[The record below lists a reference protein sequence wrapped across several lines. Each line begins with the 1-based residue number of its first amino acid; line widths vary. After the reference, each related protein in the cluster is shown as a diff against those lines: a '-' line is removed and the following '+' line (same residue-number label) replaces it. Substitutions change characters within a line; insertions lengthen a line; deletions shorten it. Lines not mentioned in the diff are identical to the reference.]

1 MPRASFEFC
10 GETIKAGSRKTVHVE
25 LPNLSTYTPMAMPV
39 HIVHG
44 RQDGPVL
51 FVSAAVHGDEVNGVE
66 IIRRLLRSSALSGL
80 RGTLIAVP
88 IVNVYGFVTHSRYL
102 PDRRDLNRSFPGSE
116 HGSLTARLA
125 FTFTAEILGRSN
137 YGIDLH
143 TGGLHRFNHPHIR
156 ANLDDETTEEL
167 AKAFG
172 TPVIINA
179 NLRDGSLRQMAAEKG
194 IPILLYEAGE
204 ALRFDQ
210 LAIRAGVRGIR
221 NVMRSIGMLTAKT
234 RRAKRTPVEPVEAKG
249 STWVR
254 APQSGLFRA
263 IAAIGGQVKKGERL
277 GAVADAF
284 GEHESF
290 IASPA
295 TGIVIGRANLPVVN
309 EGDALYHIARFEES
323 EGVADAIENFTSQH
337 LEGLGPQDY
346 AAAPSA

>member
-1 MPRASFEFC
+1 MPRAPFEFG
-10 GETIKAGSRKTVHVE
+10 GELIRPGSRASLNLA

-44 RQDGPVL
+44 RKDGPVL
-51 FVSAAVHGDEVNGVE
+51 FVSAAIHGDEINGVE
-66 IIRRLLRSSALSGL
+66 IIRKLVKSSSIKSL

-125 FTFTAEILGRSN
+125 HTFTHEILDRSD

-156 ANLDDETTEEL
+156 ANLDDPETDRL
-167 AKAFG
+167 AEAFG

-194 IPILLYEAGE
+194 IPTLLYEAGE

-210 LAIRAGVRGIR
+210 LAIQAGVRGIR
-221 NVMRSIGMLTAKT
+221 NVMRAINMLPERSRQSKS
-234 RRAKRTPVEPVEAKG
+234 KKVEPVEAKG
-249 STWVR
+249 SAWVR
-254 APQSGLFRA
+254 APQAGLFRA
-263 IAAIGGQVKKGERL
+263 IAKIGARVVKDEKI
-277 GAVADAF
+277 GAVSDAF
-284 GEHESF
+284 GDNETF
-290 IASPA
+290 IFASS

-323 EGVADAIENFTSQH
+323 TPVATAIESFTNDH
-337 LEGLGPQDY
+337 LEGLGPADY
-346 AAAPSA
+346 EPHEAV

>member
-1 MPRASFEFC
+1 MPRAPFEFC
-10 GETIKAGSRKTVHVE
+10 GEQIKAGSRQTVNIE
-25 LPNLSTYTPMAMPV
+25 LPNLSTYTPIAMPV
-39 HIVHG
+39 HVVHG

-51 FVSAAVHGDEVNGVE
+51 FVSAAVHGDEINGVE
-66 IIRRLLRSSALSGL
+66 IIRRLLRGAALNSL

-88 IVNVYGFVTHSRYL
+88 SVNVYGFVTHSRYL

-125 FTFTAEILGRSN
+125 YTFTEEILSRAN

-156 ANLDDETTEEL
+156 ANLGDAETEKL
-167 AKAFG
+167 AQAFG

-221 NVMRSIGMLTAKT
+221 NVMRAIGMLKQST
-234 RRAKRTPVEPVEAKG
+234 RRAKSAPVNAVEAKG

-263 IAAIGGQVKKGERL
+263 ITAIGARVKKGERL

-284 GEHESF
+284 GEHETF
-290 IASPA
+290 VTAPA
-295 TGIVIGRANLPVVN
+295 TGIVIGRAHLPVVN

-323 EGVADAIENFTSQH
+323 EGVADAIESFTSQH

-346 AAAPSA
+346 GNPAPV

>member
-1 MPRASFEFC
+1 MPRAPFEFC
-10 GETIKAGSRKTVHVE
+10 GEMIKPGSRASINLA

-39 HIVHG
+39 HVVHG
-44 RQDGPVL
+44 RKEGPVL
-51 FVSAAVHGDEVNGVE
+51 FVSAAVHGDEINGVE
-66 IIRRLLRSSALSGL
+66 IIRRLLKSSALKSL

-125 FTFTAEILGRSN
+125 HTFTEDILSRCD

-156 ANLDDETTEEL
+156 ANIDHPETDRL
-167 AKAFG
+167 ARAFG

-179 NLRDGSLRQMAAEKG
+179 NLRDGSLRQMASEKG

-210 LAIRAGVRGIR
+210 LAIQAGVRGIR
-221 NVMRSIGMLTAKT
+221 NVMRAIGMLPERTRKAKK
-234 RRAKRTPVEPVEAKG
+234 APVEPVEAKG

-254 APQSGLFRA
+254 APQSGLFRS
-263 IAAIGGQVKKGERL
+263 IAKIGARVMKDDVI

-284 GEHESF
+284 GDNETS
-290 IASPA
+290 IKAPA
-295 TGIVIGRANLPVVN
+295 TGIVIGRAHLPVVN

-323 EGVADAIENFTSQH
+323 GGVANAIENFTSDH
-337 LEGLGPQDY
+337 LEGLGPADY
-346 AAAPSA
+346 GSAEPL

>member
-1 MPRASFEFC
+1 MPRAPFEFC
-10 GETIKAGSRKTVHVE
+10 GEKIKAGSRKTVHVE

-39 HIVHG
+39 HLVHG

-51 FVSAAVHGDEVNGVE
+51 FVSAAVHGDEINGVE
-66 IIRRLLRSSALSGL
+66 IIRSLLRGSTLNGL

-125 FTFTAEILGRSN
+125 YTFTEEILSRAD

-143 TGGLHRFNHPHIR
+143 TGGQHRFNHPHIR
-156 ANLDDETTEEL
+156 ADLDDERTEDL
-167 AKAFG
+167 AGAFG

-179 NLRDGSLRQMAAEKG
+179 NLRDGSMRQLAAEKG
-194 IPILLYEAGE
+194 IPFLLYEAGE

-221 NVMRSIGMLTAKT
+221 NVMRRIGMLST
-234 RRAKRTPVEPVEAKG
+234 RMRPTKRPPVEPVEAKG

-254 APQSGLFRA
+254 APQPGLFRA
-263 IAAIGGQVKKGERL
+263 TTAIGASVKKGERL

-284 GEHESF
+284 GEHETF
-290 IASPA
+290 IAAPV

-309 EGDALYHIARFEES
+309 EGDALFHIARFEEAAD
-323 EGVADAIENFTSQH
+323 VADAIETFTNQH

-346 AAAPSA
+346 PDPPTS

>member
-1 MPRASFEFC
+1 MPRSSFEFRN
-10 GETIKAGSRKTVHVE
+10 ETIKAGTRKTVNVE

-44 RQDGPVL
+44 RHDGPVL
-51 FVSAAVHGDEVNGVE
+51 FVSAAVHGDEINGVE
-66 IIRRLLRSSALSGL
+66 IIRRLLRSSSLSGL

-125 FTFTAEILGRSN
+125 FTFTEEILARSN

-156 ANLDDETTEEL
+156 ANLDDKATEDL

-221 NVMRSIGMLTAKT
+221 NVMRAIGMLPAST
-234 RRAKRTPVEPVEAKG
+234 RRAKRDPVEPVEAKG

-263 IAAIGGQVKKGERL
+263 IAPIGGRVKKGGRL

-284 GEHESF
+284 GEHETF
-290 IASPA
+290 VTAPA
-295 TGIVIGRANLPVVN
+295 TGIVIGRAHLPVVN

-323 EGVADAIENFTSQH
+323 EGVADAIESFTSQH

-346 AAAPSA
+346 AAGPTG

>member
-1 MPRASFEFC
+1 MKRLPFEFC
-10 GETIKAGSRKTVHVE
+10 GETVKPGSRVSVNLA

-39 HIVHG
+39 HVVHG

-51 FVSAAVHGDEVNGVE
+51 FVSAAVHGDEINGVE
-66 IIRRLLRSSALSGL
+66 IIRRLLKSPVLKSL

-116 HGSLTARLA
+116 NGSLTARLA
-125 FTFTAEILGRSN
+125 YTFTEEILSRAD

-156 ANLDDETTEEL
+156 ANLDDPETDRL
-167 AKAFG
+167 AQAFG

-179 NLRDGSLRQMAAEKG
+179 NLRDGSLRQMASEKG

-210 LAIRAGVRGIR
+210 LAIQAGVKGIR
-221 NVMRSIGMLTAKT
+221 NVMRAISMLPA
-234 RRAKRTPVEPVEAKG
+234 RTLTSKKVKAVEAKG

-263 IAAIGGQVKKGERL
+263 VAKIGARVMKDEKIGTVS
-277 GAVADAF
+277 DAF
-284 GEHESF
+284 GDHETF
-290 IASPA
+290 VKAPA
-295 TGIVIGRANLPVVN
+295 TGIVIGRAHLPVVN

-323 EGVADAIENFTSQH
+323 APVANAIENFTSAH
-337 LEGLGPQDY
+337 LEGLGPADY
-346 AAAPSA
+346 GTAGNL

>member
-1 MPRASFEFC
+1 MPRPSFEFG
-10 GETIKAGSRKTVHVE
+10 GETVKPGSRASISLA

-44 RQDGPVL
+44 RKDGPVL
-51 FVSAAVHGDEVNGVE
+51 FISAAVHGDEINGVE
-66 IIRRLLRSSALSGL
+66 IIRRLLKSASLKSL

-88 IVNVYGFVTHSRYL
+88 IVNVYGFLTHSRYL

-125 FTFTAEILGRSN
+125 HTFTEEILSRAQF
-137 YGIDLH
+137 GIDLH

-156 ANLDDETTEEL
+156 ANLDDPETDRL
-167 AKAFG
+167 AQAFG

-179 NLRDGSLRQMAAEKG
+179 NMRDGSLRQMASEKG

-210 LAIRAGVRGIR
+210 LAIQAGVRGIR
-221 NVMRSIGMLTAKT
+221 NVMRAIGMLPDRAGTTK
-234 RRAKRTPVEPVEAKG
+234 RRKVETVEAKG
-249 STWVR
+249 SSWVR
-254 APQSGLFRA
+254 APQAGLFRS
-263 IAAIGGQVKKGERL
+263 IANIGARVVKDDKI

-284 GEHESF
+284 GDNETF
-290 IASPA
+290 ISAPA

-323 EGVADAIENFTSQH
+323 TPVADAIESFTSDH
-337 LEGLGPQDY
+337 LEGLGPADY
-346 AAAPSA
+346 GSIEAT

>member
-1 MPRASFEFC
+1 MPRAPFEFC
-10 GETIKAGSRKTVHVE
+10 GEIIKPGARASINLA

-44 RQDGPVL
+44 RNEGPVL
-51 FVSAAVHGDEVNGVE
+51 FVSAAVHGDEINGVE
-66 IIRRLLRSSALSGL
+66 IIRRLLKSSALKSL
-80 RGTLIAVP
+80 HGTLIAVP

-116 HGSLTARLA
+116 NGSLTARLA
-125 FTFTAEILGRSN
+125 FTFTDKIINRADF
-137 YGIDLH
+137 GIDLH
-143 TGGLHRFNHPHIR
+143 TGGLHRFNHPHVR
-156 ANLDDETTEEL
+156 ANLDDPETERL
-167 AKAFG
+167 AQAFG

-179 NLRDGSLRQMAAEKG
+179 NLRDGSLRQMASEKG

-210 LAIRAGVRGIR
+210 LAIQAGVRGIR
-221 NVMRSIGMLTAKT
+221 NVMRAIGMLPERTRQTKT
-234 RRAKRTPVEPVEAKG
+234 KPVKAVEAKG

-263 IAAIGGQVKKGERL
+263 IAKIGARVIKDDKI

-284 GEHESF
+284 GDHETF
-290 IASPA
+290 ILAPA
-295 TGIVIGRANLPVVN
+295 TGIVIGRAHLPVVN

-323 EGVADAIENFTSQH
+323 GGVADAIESFTSQH
-337 LEGLGPQDY
+337 LEGLGPADY
-346 AAAPSA
+346 GSTGAV

>member
-1 MPRASFEFC
+1 MPRPSFEFG
-10 GETIKAGSRKTVHVE
+10 GELVKPGSRASLSLA
-25 LPNLSTYTPMAMPV
+25 LPNLSTYTPMSMPV

-44 RQDGPVL
+44 RKDGPVL
-51 FVSAAVHGDEVNGVE
+51 FISAAVHGDEINGVE
-66 IIRRLLRSSALSGL
+66 IIRRLLKSAALKSL

-125 FTFTAEILGRSN
+125 YTFTEEILDRADF
-137 YGIDLH
+137 GIDLH

-156 ANLDDETTEEL
+156 ANLEDPDTDRL
-167 AKAFG
+167 AHVFG

-179 NLRDGSLRQMAAEKG
+179 NLRDGSLRQMAAEKE

-210 LAIRAGVRGIR
+210 LAIQAGVRGIR
-221 NVMRSIGMLTAKT
+221 NVMRAIGMLPERTRTAK
-234 RRAKRTPVEPVEAKG
+234 RKKVETVEAKG
-249 STWVR
+249 SSWVR
-254 APQSGLFRA
+254 APQAGLFRA
-263 IAAIGGQVKKGERL
+263 IASIGARVVKDDKI

-284 GEHESF
+284 GDNETF
-290 IASPA
+290 ISAPA
-295 TGIVIGRANLPVVN
+295 TGIVIGRAHLPVVN

-323 EGVADAIENFTSQH
+323 TPVADAIESFTSDH
-337 LEGLGPQDY
+337 LEGLGPADY
-346 AAAPSA
+346 GSIEAI